1 MAYVPN
7 SGSVAAWLQSDNA
20 SVITVS
26 QGSVAVA
33 IVSGSIAATFTP
45 PANQSVSGTVQADV
59 RGSVA
64 TVIIGGSISA
74 TFTPPANQSVS
85 GAVTAPPG
93 SLLSVTNPAGSV
105 TAVLATQVTSPWIV
119 APNNSSLFAVP
130 VGSYVTLQ
138 PAGSIMAVSGAV
150 TAPAGSV
157 MNTVSPAGSITAV
170 SATIV
175 AGSITSV
182 TNPAGS
188 VTTVIGTITANAG
201 TVPGSVVAFQGTS
214 PWLTNQGGS
223 VITVWKDSSVVAYQL
238 AGSILATSATVL
250 PGSVSGA
257 ITAPPGSIMSVAN
270 PAGSVT
276 TVNFQNSSILTIPAN
291 TSVIT
296 ILQAPSI
303 VGTYGEDV
311 PSTAADKGIFTLGI
325 RNDTVASLVGADLDY
340 TGWSTDSA
348 GRHLTKPFAA
358 EEARLTFN
366 GSVVSGSVTAIFNS
380 VVGLR
385 NYVTD
390 FFVANTGTATTLL
403 TFKDGSTSVLGYA
416 VVPAGGGFSAPGLN
430 MPIRSFPSQDL
441 AYSVSPSTSVLY
453 LTVQGYKA
461 P

>member
-1 MAYVPN
+1 MAYNPLNPN
-7 SGSVAAWLQSDNA
+7 GQAAMANSQPVVIASNQTPVSV
-20 SVITVS
+20 T
-26 QGSVAVA
+26 G
-33 IVSGSIAATFTP
+33 IVYQLAGSILATSATVTAA
-45 PANQSVSGTVQADV
+45 ANQSVSGTVQTDV

-85 GAVTAPPG
+85 GAITAPPG
-93 SLLSVTNPAGSV
+93 SLMSVTNPAGSV
-105 TAVLATQVTSPWIV
+105 TTVIATNPAGSVSSFTTPAGSTMAVLATQVTSPWIV

-138 PAGSIMAVSGAV
+138 PAGSIMAVSGSFTPAANQSVSGAV
-150 TAPAGSV
+150 TAPPGSV
-157 MNTVSPAGSITAV
+157 MNTVNPAGSISAV

-188 VTTVIGTITANAG
+188 VTAVIGTI
-201 TVPGSVVAFQGTS
+201 
-214 PWLTNQGGS
+214 GGS

-257 ITAPPGSIMSVAN
+257 ITAPPGSIMSVTN

-276 TVNFQNSSILTIPAN
+276 A
-291 TSVIT
+291 VIW
-296 ILQAPSI
+296 QAPSI
-303 VGTYGEDV
+303 VGTYGEDIA
-311 PSTAADKGIFTLGI
+311 STAADKGIFTLGI

-385 NYVTD
+385 NYITD